1 MNDLTNDFNEFVS
14 RRLDHV
20 EAISPT
26 PQVNEAAEC
35 LKETLNQ
42 SQLQILI
49 DALDFERNTG
59 SIFEE
64 YAYRQGFVDALRV
77 MAM

>member
-14 RRLDHV
+14 RRLSYV

-49 DALDFERNTG
+49 DALEFERNTV

-64 YAYRQGFVDALRV
+64 YAYKQGFFDALRV